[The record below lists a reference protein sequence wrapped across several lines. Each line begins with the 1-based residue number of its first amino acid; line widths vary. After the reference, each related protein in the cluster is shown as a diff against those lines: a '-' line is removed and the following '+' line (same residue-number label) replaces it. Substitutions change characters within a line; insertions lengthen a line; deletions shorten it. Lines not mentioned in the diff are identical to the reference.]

1 MEGEGKA
8 LWDRREGLLADRH
21 TCCHRFIFII
31 LEMCVLAGICGGQE
45 MDLNCSLGD
54 GELPD
59 VGAGD
64 QPGSSSSVHSKPQS
78 QLCSPGSDFQIG
90 LLCEKPIERNRLW
103 NENYFISRIKC
114 Y

>member
-31 LEMCVLAGICGGQE
+31 LEVCVFAGICGGQE

-64 QPGSSSSVHSKPQS
+64 QPGSSSSVHSNHRVSSAALVQIFK
-78 QLCSPGSDFQIG
+78 LDF
-90 LLCEKPIERNRLW
+90 CVK
-103 NENYFISRIKC
+103 NE
-114 Y
+114 